1 MDAHLSYH
9 EGSNEQSDRTMAI
22 AATKPERPK
31 QRGAAARGTASSSV
45 GAPGAAFDT
54 TRVFIR
60 YYQLSGDALIT
71 EIKRGVQPRMVNAL
85 ADSMAVPKERLYA
98 HLRIPRS
105 SISRKAREERSL
117 SIDESARA
125 IGLAR
130 LIGQVQS
137 MVEESGHRE
146 PFDAAKWTAE
156 WLETPLPALGGRAPA
171 EYMDTDAGQAI
182 VSNLLARM
190 VSGAYA

>member
-1 MDAHLSYH
+1 
-9 EGSNEQSDRTMAI
+9 MAT
-22 AATKPERPK
+22 AVTKPERVK
-31 QRGAAARGTASSSV
+31 TRGAAPRGALATYV
-45 GAPGAAFDT
+45 GKPGAKADK

-60 YYQLSGDALIT
+60 YYQLTGDALIT
-71 EIKRGVQPRMVNAL
+71 EIKRGVQPRMVNSL
-85 ADSMAVPKERLYA
+85 ADWMAMPKERLYA
-98 HLRIPRS
+98 HLRIARS

-137 MVEESGHRE
+137 MVEESGNRE
-146 PFDAAKWTAE
+146 EFDAAKWTAE
-156 WLETPLPALGGRAPA
+156 WLESPLPALGGRRPA

-182 VSNLLARM
+182 VSNLLARTT
-190 VSGAYA
+190 SGAYA

>member
-1 MDAHLSYH
+1 MATPATRPGRSKTH
-9 EGSNEQSDRTMAI
+9 E
-22 AATKPERPK
+22 AAPR
-31 QRGAAARGTASSSV
+31 AAVVTTQ
-45 GAPGAAFDT
+45 AF
-54 TRVFIR
+54 VR
-60 YYQLSGDALIT
+60 YYRLTGDALIT

-85 ADSMAVPKERLYA
+85 ADRMAMPKERLYA
-98 HLRIPRS
+98 HLRIARS

-137 MVEESGHRE
+137 MVEESGNLDA
-146 PFDAAKWTAE
+146 FDAAKWTAS
-156 WLETPLPALGGRAPA
+156 WLEKPLPALGGRKPA

-182 VSNLLARM
+182 VANLLARM
-190 VSGAYA
+190 ASGAYA